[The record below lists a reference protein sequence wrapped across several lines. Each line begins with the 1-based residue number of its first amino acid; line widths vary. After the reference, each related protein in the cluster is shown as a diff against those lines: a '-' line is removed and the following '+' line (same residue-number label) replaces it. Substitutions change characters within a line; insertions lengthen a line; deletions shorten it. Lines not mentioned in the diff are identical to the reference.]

1 MMFEPFFFFFLT
13 YPKKKKKIEQLY
25 GNNIEIQKVITNTY
39 KSIVLHF
46 R

>member
-1 MMFEPFFFFFLT
+1 MMFEQLFFL
-13 YPKKKKKIEQLY
+13 PIKKKKLFKNFY